1 MQTMQYMPAKLQKF
15 LIYTLGFVAIWS
27 LLGFLVL
34 PWVAR
39 DQGVKQLSQML
50 GRDVRIDKVA
60 FNPWTLELW
69 IDGFAIG
76 SEKGSPV
83 VGDGGKSKDAILAFD
98 AFYTNLQMRSIWRG
112 ALSLEVIRLDKPA
125 VHISLL
131 KPGVFNFTDILAS
144 LSEDSAN
151 EEASKNDDAEGDN
164 ALFPVQV
171 ADIDINEAEFVYL
184 DQVRANHPFI
194 ILAPISFKLEGF
206 TTLTNQ
212 TGNDFQLRITG
223 ERGGIV
229 ETQGD
234 FTFNPIGVK
243 GHLDISN
250 IALQPFFAFVNDQ
263 VDFHLASGRF
273 GLASDFRVISGEKTL
288 FKLAD
293 GSVRLTDLELLDGKA
308 TSKTAGKDQDA
319 LIFLKLLS
327 ITGIELDSEKHA
339 VAVKKALVSE
349 LNVDTVIEPD
359 GSINLVNTLA
369 RTEADATA
377 ANADEEVVSACVD
390 IETESAANESKAEA
404 TKDTTGKTA
413 SETASS
419 IANEGTEETEKAPAE
434 QCNSSA
440 SAVAIA
446 STTPQTA
453 PEWTWNL
460 NVAQIEKTTIHVT
473 DKSLDEPARMAIDDL
488 AIKLEDIRHTLTN
501 SMPVSVQAQINQQ
514 GKLDIS
520 GQATAH
526 PVTAALK
533 LVADDIHMGVMNPY
547 VKKLTRSQLK
557 RANIDA
563 NLGIDFALDAR
574 SKPSKL
580 ELTGDFSISDL
591 ELATLTPDAPL
602 VQFES
607 MAVQVEKL
615 SVFKNEY
622 HIKQASLVNPIV
634 YFELLEDGSTNVA
647 EMTQQSKKLEKPIK
661 EGLDELEIT
670 AEKFEGKPLKLL
682 IDTIQIND
690 GDLSF
695 TDNTVKPV
703 FNLHV
708 KPMDLVVENLT
719 SEDENAKL
727 TLQSRMNDSATL
739 SARGVMN
746 VMQEQP
752 SMDVVVKE
760 RGLAMKP
767 LSPYSAT
774 YVNYPIE
781 SGIMSFDLNYKL
793 KNDYLDG
800 QNNFRMADLKMGDK
814 LNNPDALDL
823 PIPLA
828 LTFLRNNQGVVD
840 LDMDV
845 TGRLDDPS
853 FDIGDVITGVFTN
866 IIFKAIS
873 SPFTLLGTLV
883 SGDKQYKNVLFA
895 QGSAELDSVSEAQL
909 SALVDSMRKNAN
921 LVTEMTGTVDY
932 EADKEALSASGDQSK
947 VALQALADKRG
958 QVAFNYVTQKLGIA
972 PTRVSLKAESI
983 SSSDRDASVR
993 LLIETQ

>member
-98 AFYTNLQMRSIWRG
+98 AFYTNLQVRSIWRG
-112 ALSLEVIRLDKPA
+112 ALSLELIRLDKPA

-144 LSEDSAN
+144 LSEDSTN
-151 EEASKNDDAEGDN
+151 EEASKSDDAEGDN

-184 DQVRANHPFI
+184 DQVRANHPSI

-212 TGNDFQLRITG
+212 TGNDFQLRVTG

-234 FTFNPIGVK
+234 FTFNPLGVK

-273 GLASDFRVISGEKTL
+273 GLASDFRVVSGEKTL
-288 FKLAD
+288 LKLAD

-308 TSKTAGKDQDA
+308 TSKAAGKDQDA

-339 VAVKKALVSE
+339 VAVKKALISE
-349 LNVDTVIEPD
+349 LNVDTIIEPD
-359 GSINLVNTLA
+359 GSINLVNTLV
-369 RTEADATA
+369 RTEADAIA
-377 ANADEEVVSACVD
+377 ANTDAADANSCVD
-390 IETESAANESKAEA
+390 IDAGNATSESKAEA
-404 TKDTTGKTA
+404 TKGTV
-413 SETASS
+413 SES
-419 IANEGTEETEKAPAE
+419 TEETEKAPAE

-440 SAVAIA
+440 SAVATA
-446 STTPQTA
+446 STTPQIA

-460 NVAQIEKTTIHVT
+460 SVAQIEKTTIHVT

-622 HIKQASLVNPIV
+622 HIKQALLVNPIV

-670 AEKFEGKPLKLL
+670 AEKFEGKPLRLL

-703 FNLHV
+703 FSLHV

-746 VMQEQP
+746 VMQAQP

-760 RGLAMKP
+760 RGLAMKL

-774 YVNYPIE
+774 YVNYPID

-828 LTFLRNNQGVVD
+828 LTFMRNNRGVVD

-853 FDIGDVITGVFTN
+853 FDVGDVITDVFTN

-873 SPFTLLGTLV
+873 SPFTLLGALA

-909 SALVDSMRKNAN
+909 SALADSMRQNAN

-932 EADKEALSASGDQSK
+932 EADEEALSISGNQSK
-947 VALQALADKRG
+947 IALQALADKRG
-958 QVAFNYVTQKLGIA
+958 QVAFDYVTQKLGIA
-972 PTRVSLKAESI
+972 PARVSLKAESI